1 MRRPRLVDVP
11 LARAA
16 AAHPVPPPSPGRDS
30 PGRGAGPA
38 AQPAPS
44 PRSRQRRSPGAAL
57 IVPPAPGTMDELD
70 QSPLVSS
77 SSSSGPPRPQQP
89 QFNYQF
95 VLDDEKEE
103 DEDEEEEEEDEDF
116 DEQLEVMERKPV
128 AAPQERPSPPQDRGS
143 PAEPP
148 RPAAPEPEREP
159 PQPAWSP
166 PPAASSSSSAAS
178 TPSPGP
184 ERPAPPQPEP
194 RRRGSS
200 SGSAD
205 ETLFALP
212 ATSAPLMHSSSDK
225 VVDLQEQPGSTKS
238 LGQEDFTAVP
248 LDTAASLLSFSPL
261 SADPFKEHAAFDTL
275 SDGLPARGIY
285 KESASEVCKETMENV
300 RNPFLAE
307 GSKKDTSEMKY
318 SEMEPSFAKAEAAI
332 LFQAEEEVQ
341 LEGPKE
347 LCDLGKM
354 PAQQLGMSPET
365 PKDLFEKNEEDVFS
379 SKDKGRDADHGDKK
393 ALKEDAVRR
402 EEYVDF
408 KPYEPIWEVKGASD
422 GLSSLREDT
431 ESKIDGKLETS
442 LDEKYGVD
450 KLAALKDYER
460 DSEGSAEDL
469 SFPSTPEAVKEPS
482 QNYITCTKFESSITP
497 DGNEV
502 KSICPVE
509 EDASENRTDD
519 EKKIAE
525 MKAQNTEQGDFSSRA
540 VGKQEGLEA
549 DDAKTDS
556 ASTPL
561 SDTAASMPEGLT
573 PDLVQEAYESEMHDA
588 ASTKLAY
595 ETKIDLVQTSESVQ
609 ETLKPVTQL
618 CPSFEGSEAA
628 PSPIL
633 PDIVMEAPLSSGTA
647 GAEASTVQLEASPL
661 GTFVSTASYEN
672 VKQEA
677 EKPPSYQ
684 EALNAPL
691 ALAQEAEEELT
702 LKKPDRESST
712 SPEDLETSYISIA
725 CDLIKETKVS
735 GESASPSLTDYSTT
749 PITEHVSQGVPE
761 HKELGEKLS
770 PQFGKSDLFDSQ
782 VIPDFPGKESEDQTL
797 ILNSTSVENIEN
809 DEEHEQLVDS
819 LAATGKPY
827 LESFQAELD
836 SSKIVTTQPSE
847 PTPAKM
853 AKAEKIPLQMEEL
866 NALAYSTDV
875 SIATEPKP
883 GDSKGLSPIESSP
896 VSVEEDFVMLVDPK
910 TGPEFVAEVTDRETM
925 HKNERE
931 EISHE
936 IKDEKRQLPCPE
948 LPCDLSVKNVEVKT
962 EEDANALRK
971 SLQAMD
977 REVPEVSMV
986 SLPAADTSPLPTE
999 KEIVSVGKPEA
1010 FEKEAEREAASAKE
1024 KEKPTA
1030 VFSAKLN
1037 ISSVVDLLYWRDIK
1051 KTGVVFGASLFL
1063 LLSLT
1068 VFSIVSVTAYIALA
1082 LLSVTISFRI
1092 YKGVIQAIQKSD
1104 EGHPFRAYLESDVA
1118 VSEEL
1123 IQKYSNV
1130 VLGHINGTV
1139 KELRRLFLVDDLV
1152 DSLKFAVLMWV
1163 FTYVGALFNGL
1174 TLLIL
1179 ALISLFSV
1187 PVIYERH
1194 QAQIDHYLGLVNKN
1208 VKDAMAK
1215 IQAKIPGLKRKTE

>member
-1 MRRPRLVDVP
+1 
-11 LARAA
+11 
-16 AAHPVPPPSPGRDS
+16 
-30 PGRGAGPA
+30 
-38 AQPAPS
+38 
-44 PRSRQRRSPGAAL
+44 
-57 IVPPAPGTMDELD
+57 MDELD
-70 QSPLVSS
+70 QSPLI
-77 SSSSGPPRPQQP
+77 SSSGPPRP
-89 QFNYQF
+89 
-95 VLDDEKEE
+95 
-103 DEDEEEEEEDEDF
+103 
-116 DEQLEVMERKPV
+116 
-128 AAPQERPSPPQDRGS
+128 
-143 PAEPP
+143 
-148 RPAAPEPEREP
+148 
-159 PQPAWSP
+159 
-166 PPAASSSSSAAS
+166 
-178 TPSPGP
+178 TPSPGT

-194 RRRGSS
+194 RRRVSS

-212 ATSAPLMHSSSDK
+212 ATSEPLMHSSAEK
-225 VVDLQEQPGSTKS
+225 VVDLQEQPGSAKS

-261 SADPFKEHAAFDTL
+261 SADPFKEHAAFDSV
-275 SDGLPARGIY
+275 SDALPARGIY
-285 KESASEVCKETMENV
+285 KESASEVCKEAMENV

-307 GSKKDTSEMKY
+307 GNKRDISEMKY
-318 SEMEPSFAKAEAAI
+318 SEMEPSFTKAEAATI
-332 LFQAEEEVQ
+332 FQAEEMQ

-347 LCDLGKM
+347 LCDLEKM
-354 PAQQLGMSPET
+354 PAQPLIMSPET
-365 PKDLFEKNEEDVFS
+365 PEDLFEKNEEDIFS
-379 SKDKGRDADHGDKK
+379 SKDKGRDGDSGDKK
-393 ALKEDAVRR
+393 ALKEDAIRR

-408 KPYEPIWEVKGASD
+408 KQYEPVWEVEGAGH
-422 GLSSLREDT
+422 GLSGLREDI
-431 ESKIDGKLETS
+431 ESNIDAKLETS
-442 LDEKYGVD
+442 LDEKYGED
-450 KLAALKDYER
+450 KLSVLKDYER

-469 SFPSTPEAVKEPS
+469 SFPNSPEAVKEPS
-482 QNYITCTKFESSITP
+482 QNYITCTKFESSVTP
-497 DGNEV
+497 DGSKV
-502 KSICPVE
+502 KSICPIE
-509 EDASENRTDD
+509 EDTSENRTDD

-525 MKAQNTEQGDFSSRA
+525 MKAQNTEQGDFSSQA
-540 VGKQEGLEA
+540 IGKQEGLEA
-549 DDAKTDS
+549 DDAKTGS
-556 ASTPL
+556 ISTLL

-588 ASTKLAY
+588 ACTKLAY

-618 CPSFEGSEAA
+618 CPSFEDSEAA
-628 PSPIL
+628 PSPVL

-647 GAEASTVQLEASPL
+647 GAEASTVQLETSQL
-661 GTFVSTASYEN
+661 GTFVTTASYEN
-672 VKQEA
+672 VKKEA
-677 EKPPSYQ
+677 EKPPLYQ
-684 EALNAPL
+684 EAVNMPL
-691 ALAQEAEEELT
+691 TQAQEAKEELT
-702 LKKPDRESST
+702 LKKADRESST
-712 SPEDLETSYISIA
+712 SPEDLETPYISIA

-749 PITEHVSQGVPE
+749 PITEHLSQDVSE
-761 HKELGEKLS
+761 HKELAEKLS
-770 PQFGKSDLFDSQ
+770 PQFGKCDLFSRQ
-782 VIPDFPGKESEDQTL
+782 VMPDFPGKESEDQTL
-797 ILNSTSVENIEN
+797 ILNGKSVENIET
-809 DEEHEQLVDS
+809 DEEQERLVDS

-827 LESFQAELD
+827 LESFQDELD

-847 PTPAKM
+847 PTPAKI

-875 SIATEPKP
+875 SVATEPKP
-883 GDSKGLSPIESSP
+883 GDSKGLSPSSP
-896 VSVEEDFVMLVDPK
+896 VSVEDDFVMLVDPK
-910 TGPEFVAEVTDRETM
+910 TGTEFVAEVTDRETV
-925 HKNERE
+925 HKNESKDISN
-931 EISHE
+931 EIR
-936 IKDEKRQLPCPE
+936 DEKRQAPLTE
-948 LPCDLSVKNVEVKT
+948 LPCDLSVRNVEVKT
-962 EEDANALRK
+962 EDDAHALKK
-971 SLQAMD
+971 SLQAID

-986 SLPAADTSPLPTE
+986 SLPATGTSPSSTE

-1010 FEKEAEREAASAKE
+1010 FEKEAERGAASAKE

-1037 ISSVVDLLYWRDIK
+1037 VSSVVDLLYWRDIK

-1123 IQKYSNV
+1123 IQKYSSV

-1179 ALISLFSV
+1179 GEQQLICNISCLTF
-1187 PVIYERH
+1187 

>member
-1 MRRPRLVDVP
+1 
-11 LARAA
+11 
-16 AAHPVPPPSPGRDS
+16 
-30 PGRGAGPA
+30 
-38 AQPAPS
+38 
-44 PRSRQRRSPGAAL
+44 
-57 IVPPAPGTMDELD
+57 MDELD

-77 SSSSGPPRPQQP
+77 SSSGPARPQQP

-103 DEDEEEEEEDEDF
+103 EEEEEEEEDEDEDF

-128 AAPQERPSPPQDRGS
+128 AAPAPAAAPQERPPQLLDLGG

-148 RPAAPEPEREP
+148 RPAAPEP
-159 PQPAWSP
+159 PQPGWSP
-166 PPAASSSSSAAS
+166 PGAVSSSSSSAT
-178 TPSPGP
+178 TPSPAQEQPSAPAGP
-184 ERPAPPQPEP
+184 AQPPKPEP
-194 RRRGSS
+194 AAAPRSRRSS

-212 ATSAPLMHSSSDK
+212 ATSAPLMHSSAEK
-225 VVDLQEQPGSTKS
+225 VMDLQEQPGSTKS

-248 LDTAASLLSFSPL
+248 LDTAPSLPSFSPI

-285 KESASEVCKETMENV
+285 KENASEVSKETMENA

-307 GSKKDTSEMKY
+307 GNEKDISDMKY
-318 SEMEPSFAKAEAAI
+318 SEPPFAKAEAAI
-332 LFQAEEEVQ
+332 LSQAKEETQ

-347 LCDLGKM
+347 LPNLEKM
-354 PAQQLGMSPET
+354 PAQQLKMSPET
-365 PKDLFEKNEEDVFS
+365 PQDLFEKNEEDLFYN
-379 SKDKGRDADHGDKK
+379 KDKYRGGDHGEKG
-393 ALKEDAVRR
+393 ALKEDPLRR
-402 EEYVDF
+402 EEYADF
-408 KPYEPIWEVKGASD
+408 KPFEPIWEVKGASH
-422 GLSSLREDT
+422 GLSSVREGVGS
-431 ESKIDGKLETS
+431 EIDAKLES
-442 LDEKYGVD
+442 GLDEKYGVD
-450 KLAALKDYER
+450 KLNVQKDYER
-460 DSEGSAEDL
+460 ESEGSTEDR

-482 QNYITCTKFESSITP
+482 QTYITCTKFESSISP
-497 DGNEV
+497 DGNKV
-502 KSICPVE
+502 KSLSPLE
-509 EDASENRTDD
+509 EGTSENRTDD

-525 MKAQNTEQGDFSSRA
+525 MKAQTSPEQGDFSAQA
-540 VGKQEGLEA
+540 VGKQEGQEA
-549 DDAKTDS
+549 DYAKTGS
-556 ASTPL
+556 VSTVP
-561 SDTAASMPEGLT
+561 SDTAANMPEGLT

-588 ASTKLAY
+588 ACTKLAY

-633 PDIVMEAPLSSGTA
+633 PDIVMEAPLSTGTA
-647 GAEASTVQLEASPL
+647 AAEASAVQLEASPL
-661 GTFVSTASYEN
+661 ETFIPTANYEN
-672 VKQEA
+672 VKEET
-677 EKPPSYQ
+677 EKPPLYQ
-684 EALNAPL
+684 EAVNVPL
-691 ALAQEAEEELT
+691 TQAQEAKEALAF
-702 LKKPDRESST
+702 KKPDRESSA
-712 SPEDLETSYISIA
+712 SPEDLETPYISIA
-725 CDLIKETKVS
+725 CDLIKETKAS
-735 GESASPSLTDYSTT
+735 GESASPSFTDYSKT
-749 PITEHVSQGVPE
+749 PITECISQDVPE
-761 HKELGEKLS
+761 HKELVEKLS
-770 PQFGKSDLFDSQ
+770 PQFGKSDLFNSQ
-782 VIPDFPGKESEDQTL
+782 VIPDFTEKVSEEPSL
-797 ILNSTSVENIEN
+797 ILKSKSTESVVT
-809 DEEHEQLVDS
+809 DDEHEERLVDS
-819 LAATGKPY
+819 VAATGKPY
-827 LESFQAELD
+827 LESFQPELD
-836 SSKIVTTQPSE
+836 SSKIVAALPSE
-847 PTPAKM
+847 PIPTKI

-866 NALAYSTDV
+866 NAMAYSADV
-875 SIATEPKP
+875 SLATEPKP
-883 GDSKGLSPIESSP
+883 ADDKALSSAESSP
-896 VSVEEDFVMLVDPK
+896 VPVEDDFVMLAHSK
-910 TGPEFVAEVTDRETM
+910 TAPEFVAEAADREVM
-925 HKNERE
+925 HKDESE
-931 EISHE
+931 EISKA
-936 IKDEKRQLPCPE
+936 IQGEKRQLPCPE
-948 LPCDLSVKNVEVKT
+948 LPCDLSIKNVEVKA
-962 EEDANALRK
+962 EEDTTALKK
-971 SLQAMD
+971 SLEAVD
-977 REVPEVSMV
+977 REVPEVSMM
-986 SLPAADTSPLPTE
+986 SLPATDTSPLSAE
-999 KEIVSVGKPEA
+999 KELVSVVKPEA
-1010 FEKEAEREAASAKE
+1010 FEKETEREAASVKE

-1037 ISSVVDLLYWRDIK
+1037 KSSVVDLLYWRDIK

-1130 VLGHINGTV
+1130 VLGHVNGTV

>member
-1 MRRPRLVDVP
+1 
-11 LARAA
+11 
-16 AAHPVPPPSPGRDS
+16 
-30 PGRGAGPA
+30 
-38 AQPAPS
+38 
-44 PRSRQRRSPGAAL
+44 
-57 IVPPAPGTMDELD
+57 MDELD
-70 QSPLVSS
+70 QSPLVS

-103 DEDEEEEEEDEDF
+103 DEEEEEEEEDEDF

-128 AAPQERPSPPQDRGS
+128 AAPQERPSPPQDLGS

-148 RPAAPEPEREP
+148 RPAAPEPAPEP
-159 PQPAWSP
+159 PQPARCP
-166 PPAASSSSSAAS
+166 PQPAVSSSSSAAS

-184 ERPAPPQPEP
+184 ERPQQEP

-212 ATSAPLMHSSSDK
+212 ATSAPLMHSSADK

-248 LDTAASLLSFSPL
+248 LDPAASLLSFSPL
-261 SADPFKEHAAFDTL
+261 SADPFKEHTAFDSF

-285 KESASEVCKETMENV
+285 KESASEVCKETVENV
-300 RNPFLAE
+300 TNPFLTE
-307 GSKKDTSEMKY
+307 ESKRDISEMKY
-318 SEMEPSFAKAEAAI
+318 SEMEPSLPKAEAAI
-332 LFQAEEEVQ
+332 LFQAEEEMQ

-347 LCDLGKM
+347 LCDLEKM
-354 PAQQLGMSPET
+354 PAQPLSMSPET
-365 PKDLFEKNEEDVFS
+365 RKDWFEKNEEDIFS
-379 SKDKGRDADHGDKK
+379 SKDKGRDGDRDDKK
-393 ALKEDAVRR
+393 ALKEDAIRR

-408 KPYEPIWEVKGASD
+408 KAYEPVWEVKGAGH
-422 GLSSLREDT
+422 GLSSLREDVG
-431 ESKIDGKLETS
+431 SKIDGKLEAG

-450 KLAALKDYER
+450 KLTVLKDYER

-482 QNYITCTKFESSITP
+482 QNYITCTKSESSVTP
-497 DGNEV
+497 DGSKV
-502 KSICPVE
+502 KSICPME
-509 EDASENRTDD
+509 EDTSENRTDD

-525 MKAQNTEQGDFSSRA
+525 MKAQNTEQGDFSSQA

-556 ASTPL
+556 VSTPL

-588 ASTKLAY
+588 ACTKLAY

-628 PSPIL
+628 PSPVL

-647 GAEASTVQLEASPL
+647 GAEASTVQLETSQL
-661 GTFVSTASYEN
+661 GTFVTTASYEN
-672 VKQEA
+672 VKEEA
-677 EKPPSYQ
+677 EKPPLYQ
-684 EALNAPL
+684 EAVNMPL
-691 ALAQEAEEELT
+691 TQAQGAKEELT
-702 LKKPDRESST
+702 LRKPDHESST
-712 SPEDLETSYISIA
+712 SPEDLETPYISIA

-735 GESASPSLTDYSTT
+735 ESAPSLTDYSTT
-749 PITEHVSQGVPE
+749 PVAEHVSQDVPE
-761 HKELGEKLS
+761 HKELVEKLS
-770 PQFGKSDLFDSQ
+770 PQFGKSDLFNLQ

-797 ILNSTSVENIEN
+797 ILSSKSVENIKT
-809 DEEHEQLVDS
+809 DEEQERLVDS

-847 PTPAKM
+847 PTPTKI
-853 AKAEKIPLQMEEL
+853 AKAEKIPLHMEEL
-866 NALAYSTDV
+866 NALAYSTDA

-883 GDSKGLSPIESSP
+883 GDGKGLSPIDSSP
-896 VSVEEDFVMLVDPK
+896 VSVEDDFVMLDPK
-910 TGPEFVAEVTDRETM
+910 SGPEFVAEVADRETVR
-925 HKNERE
+925 KNESE
-931 EISHE
+931 EISNE
-936 IKDEKRQLPCPE
+936 IRDEKRRLPCPE

-962 EEDANALRK
+962 EEDAHALKK

-986 SLPAADTSPLPTE
+986 SLPATDTSPLPTE

-1010 FEKEAEREAASAKE
+1010 FEKEAERGAASAKE

>member
-1 MRRPRLVDVP
+1 
-11 LARAA
+11 
-16 AAHPVPPPSPGRDS
+16 
-30 PGRGAGPA
+30 
-38 AQPAPS
+38 
-44 PRSRQRRSPGAAL
+44 
-57 IVPPAPGTMDELD
+57 MDELD

-77 SSSSGPPRPQQP
+77 SSSGPVRPQQP

-103 DEDEEEEEEDEDF
+103 EEEEEEEEDEDEDF

-128 AAPQERPSPPQDRGS
+128 AAPAPAAALQERPPQLLDLGG

-148 RPAAPEPEREP
+148 RPAAPEP
-159 PQPAWSP
+159 PQPDWSP
-166 PPAASSSSSAAS
+166 PGAVSSSSSAT
-178 TPSPGP
+178 TPSPAQEQP
-184 ERPAPPQPEP
+184 SAPTRPAQPQPPKPEPAATTP

-212 ATSAPLMHSSSDK
+212 ATSAPLMHSS
-225 VVDLQEQPGSTKS
+225 
-238 LGQEDFTAVP
+238 A
-248 LDTAASLLSFSPL
+248 
-261 SADPFKEHAAFDTL
+261 ADPFKEHAAFDTL
-275 SDGLPARGIY
+275 SDGLPARGTY
-285 KESASEVCKETMENV
+285 KENASEVYKETMENA
-300 RNPFLAE
+300 RSPFLAE
-307 GSKKDTSEMKY
+307 GNEKDISEMKY
-318 SEMEPSFAKAEAAI
+318 SEPLFAKAEAAI
-332 LFQAEEEVQ
+332 LSQAKEETQ

-347 LCDLGKM
+347 LPNLEKM
-354 PAQQLGMSPET
+354 PAQQLKMSPET
-365 PKDLFEKNEEDVFS
+365 PQDLFEKNEEDLFYN
-379 SKDKGRDADHGDKK
+379 KDKYRGGDHGEKE
-393 ALKEDAVRR
+393 ALKDDPLRR
-402 EEYVDF
+402 EEYADF
-408 KPYEPIWEVKGASD
+408 KPFEPVWEVKGASH
-422 GLSSLREDT
+422 GLSSVREDVG
-431 ESKIDGKLETS
+431 SKIDAKLESS

-450 KLAALKDYER
+450 KLNVQKDYER
-460 DSEGSAEDL
+460 ESEGSTEDR

-482 QNYITCTKFESSITP
+482 ETYITCTKFESSLSP
-497 DGNEV
+497 DGNKV
-502 KSICPVE
+502 KSLSPVE
-509 EDASENRTDD
+509 EGTSENRTDD

-525 MKAQNTEQGDFSSRA
+525 MKAQTSTEQGDFSTQA
-540 VGKQEGLEA
+540 VGKQEGQEA
-549 DDAKTDS
+549 DYAKTES
-556 ASTPL
+556 ISTAP
-561 SDTAASMPEGLT
+561 SDTAANMPEGLT

-588 ASTKLAY
+588 ACTKLAY

-647 GAEASTVQLEASPL
+647 GAEASAVQLEASPL
-661 GTFVSTASYEN
+661 ETFIPTANYEN
-672 VKQEA
+672 VKEET
-677 EKPPSYQ
+677 EKPPLYQ
-684 EALNAPL
+684 EAVSVPL
-691 ALAQEAEEELT
+691 TQAQEAKEALAF
-702 LKKPDRESST
+702 KKPDRESSA
-712 SPEDLETSYISIA
+712 SPEDIETPYISIA

-735 GESASPSLTDYSTT
+735 GESASPSFTDYSKT
-749 PITEHVSQGVPE
+749 PITECISQDVPE
-761 HKELGEKLS
+761 HKELVEKLS
-770 PQFGKSDLFDSQ
+770 PQFGKSDLFNSQ
-782 VIPDFPGKESEDQTL
+782 VIPDFTEKVSEDPSL
-797 ILNSTSVENIEN
+797 ILKSKSTENIVTD
-809 DEEHEQLVDS
+809 DEREERLVDS
-819 LAATGKPY
+819 VAATGKPY
-827 LESFQAELD
+827 LESFQPELD
-836 SSKIVTTQPSE
+836 SSKIVAALPSE
-847 PTPAKM
+847 PTPTI
-853 AKAEKIPLQMEEL
+853 AKAEKVPLQMEEL
-866 NALAYSTDV
+866 NAMAYSADV
-875 SIATEPKP
+875 SVATELKP
-883 GDSKGLSPIESSP
+883 ADNKALSPMESSP
-896 VSVEEDFVMLVDPK
+896 VPVEEDFVMLAHPK
-910 TGPEFVAEVTDRETM
+910 TAPEFVAEAPDREVM
-925 HKNERE
+925 HKDESE
-931 EISHE
+931 EISKAIE
-936 IKDEKRQLPCPE
+936 GEKRQLPCPE
-948 LPCDLSVKNVEVKT
+948 LPCDLSIKNVEVKS
-962 EEDANALRK
+962 EEDTNALKK
-971 SLQAMD
+971 SLEAVD
-977 REVPEVSMV
+977 KEVPEVSMM
-986 SLPAADTSPLPTE
+986 SLPATDTSPLSAE
-999 KEIVSVGKPEA
+999 KEIVSVVKPEA
-1010 FEKEAEREAASAKE
+1010 FEKEAEREAASVKE
-1024 KEKPTA
+1024 NEKPTA

-1037 ISSVVDLLYWRDIK
+1037 KSSVVDLLYWRDIK

>member
-1 MRRPRLVDVP
+1 
-11 LARAA
+11 
-16 AAHPVPPPSPGRDS
+16 
-30 PGRGAGPA
+30 
-38 AQPAPS
+38 
-44 PRSRQRRSPGAAL
+44 
-57 IVPPAPGTMDELD
+57 MDELD
-70 QSPLVSS
+70 QSPLV

-103 DEDEEEEEEDEDF
+103 DEEEEEEEEDEDF

-128 AAPQERPSPPQDRGS
+128 AAPQERPSPPQDLGS

-148 RPAAPEPEREP
+148 RPAAPEPAPEP
-159 PQPAWSP
+159 PQPARCP
-166 PPAASSSSSAAS
+166 PQPAVSSSSSAAS

-184 ERPAPPQPEP
+184 ERPQSEP

-212 ATSAPLMHSSSDK
+212 ATSAPLMHSSAEK

-248 LDTAASLLSFSPL
+248 LDPAASLLSFSPL
-261 SADPFKEHAAFDTL
+261 SADPFKEHTAFDSF

-300 RNPFLAE
+300 RNPFLTE
-307 GSKKDTSEMKY
+307 ENKRDISEMKY
-318 SEMEPSFAKAEAAI
+318 SEMEPSLTKAEAAI
-332 LFQAEEEVQ
+332 LFQAEEEMQ

-347 LCDLGKM
+347 LCDLEKM
-354 PAQQLGMSPET
+354 PAQPLSMSPET
-365 PKDLFEKNEEDVFS
+365 RKDLLEKNEEDIFS
-379 SKDKGRDADHGDKK
+379 SKDKDRDGDRDDKK
-393 ALKEDAVRR
+393 ALKEDAIRR

-408 KPYEPIWEVKGASD
+408 KAYEPVWEVKGAGH
-422 GLSSLREDT
+422 GLSSLREDVG
-431 ESKIDGKLETS
+431 SKIDGKLEAG

-450 KLAALKDYER
+450 KLTVLKDYER

-482 QNYITCTKFESSITP
+482 QNYITCTKSESSVTP
-497 DGNEV
+497 DGSKV
-502 KSICPVE
+502 KSICPME
-509 EDASENRTDD
+509 EDTSENRTDD

-525 MKAQNTEQGDFSSRA
+525 MKAQNTEQGDFSSQA

-556 ASTPL
+556 VSTPL

-588 ASTKLAY
+588 ACTKLAY

-628 PSPIL
+628 PSPVL

-647 GAEASTVQLEASPL
+647 GAEASTVQLETSQL
-661 GTFVSTASYEN
+661 GTFVTTASYEN
-672 VKQEA
+672 VKEEA
-677 EKPPSYQ
+677 EKPPLYQ
-684 EALNAPL
+684 EAVNMPL
-691 ALAQEAEEELT
+691 TQAQGAKEELT
-702 LKKPDRESST
+702 LRKPDHESST
-712 SPEDLETSYISIA
+712 SPEDLETPYISIA

-735 GESASPSLTDYSTT
+735 ESAPSLTDYSTT
-749 PITEHVSQGVPE
+749 PVTERVSQDVPE
-761 HKELGEKLS
+761 HKELVEKLS
-770 PQFGKSDLFDSQ
+770 PQFGKSDLFNLQ

-797 ILNSTSVENIEN
+797 ILSSKSVENIKT
-809 DEEHEQLVDS
+809 DEEQERLVDS

-847 PTPAKM
+847 PTPTKI
-853 AKAEKIPLQMEEL
+853 AKAEKIPLHMEEL
-866 NALAYSTDV
+866 NALAYSTDA
-875 SIATEPKP
+875 SIATEPKS
-883 GDSKGLSPIESSP
+883 GDGKGLSPIDSSP
-896 VSVEEDFVMLVDPK
+896 VSVEDDFVMLDPK
-910 TGPEFVAEVTDRETM
+910 SGPEFVAEVTDRETV
-925 HKNERE
+925 HKNESE
-931 EISHE
+931 EISNE
-936 IKDEKRQLPCPE
+936 IREEKRRLPCPE

-962 EEDANALRK
+962 EEDAHALKK

-986 SLPAADTSPLPTE
+986 SLPATDTSPLPTE

-1010 FEKEAEREAASAKE
+1010 FEKEAERGAASAKE